1 METTTPLSMTN
12 SQRLMTVRQC
22 LEHWLQTLRDGDP
35 AAAASDKV
43 PFRESILIREGFYCG
58 RRFDAEGWS
67 AVWFLEEDQLKISD
81 ASGAVV
87 AAFRGDELDRAATA
101 PRISATIPMAS
112 GVSARGDHGARGDHF
127 SGGQTRAA

>member
-22 LEHWLQTLRDGDP
+22 LERWLETHRDADATADG
-35 AAAASDKV
+35 SDAV

-58 RRFDAEGWS
+58 RRFEAEGWS

-81 ASGAVV
+81 ISGAVV
-87 AAFRGDELDRAATA
+87 MAYRGDELDRAATA
-101 PRISATIPMAS
+101 PPSSATIS
-112 GVSARGDHGARGDHF
+112 IDRGDRGVSARDERVDAA
-127 SGGQTRAA
+127 QTRAA